1 MAESSGPAV
10 GADSVAVIG
19 LACRFPD
26 ADDPPTL
33 LDTILTGRR
42 AFRRVPPS
50 RLDLA
55 AFEAADQPDVAV
67 HHGAEAGLLT
77 GLGNS
82 AAAPGPRA
90 GLIEGWRFDQEAF
103 RIPVPVYAA
112 TDPAH
117 WLALETAARALAAA
131 GFPGGTGL
139 DRDRIG
145 VIIGNS
151 LAGDASRASA
161 LRLRW
166 PYVRRV
172 LGESLF
178 AGDVPADRA
187 RRVLRHAAA
196 RYLAPLPRLGESA
209 ASADMTIPARISS
222 YFGFR
227 GGGHAVDG
235 AFASSLQ
242 AVASAC
248 AALVARD
255 IDVALA
261 GGVDL
266 SLDPLE
272 LIAQADATADRAPGG
287 PDGTMRIYDERPTGY
302 LPGEG
307 CGIVVLMRTA
317 QARQAGLP
325 VYAEIIGWGT
335 SAGGMPGVVAS
346 DASSQLLALRR
357 AYERA
362 GADPGDVRL
371 IEGHGG
377 GTPTADEAELTALAE
392 LRADARQ
399 TAALGSIKANIGHAK
414 AAAGAAGLIK
424 TVLALGTGIIPPTTG
439 VVRPHPLLRSGDA
452 PFWLPEV
459 PEEWPAGSRLA
470 GVSAMGIGGVNVHL
484 VLRSAAGRVSR
495 HDRVLRVR
503 PRP

>member
-1 MAESSGPAV
+1 M
-10 GADSVAVIG
+10 IG

-55 AFEAADQPDVAV
+55 AFEAADQPDVAA
-67 HHGAEAGLLT
+67 HHGAELGLLT
-77 GLGNS
+77 ALGNS

-90 GLIEGWRFDQEAF
+90 GLIEGWRFDREAF
-103 RIPVPVYAA
+103 RIPAPVYEA

-151 LAGDASRASA
+151 LASDASRANA

-187 RRVLRHAAA
+187 RRVLRHAAT
-196 RYLAPLPRLGESA
+196 RYLAPLPRLGETA
-209 ASADMTIPARISS
+209 VSADMTIPARISS

-248 AALVARD
+248 AALAARD

-266 SLDPLE
+266 SLDPVE
-272 LIAQADATADRAPGG
+272 LIAQADGRS
-287 PDGTMRIYDERPTGY
+287 PTG
-302 LPGEG
+302 
-307 CGIVVLMRTA
+307 
-317 QARQAGLP
+317 
-325 VYAEIIGWGT
+325 
-335 SAGGMPGVVAS
+335 
-346 DASSQLLALRR
+346 
-357 AYERA
+357 
-362 GADPGDVRL
+362 
-371 IEGHGG
+371 
-377 GTPTADEAELTALAE
+377 PTAPCASTTSGPPA
-392 LRADARQ
+392 
-399 TAALGSIKANIGHAK
+399 TCPAK
-414 AAAGAAGLIK
+414 AAA
-424 TVLALGTGIIPPTTG
+424 
-439 VVRPHPLLRSGDA
+439 S
-452 PFWLPEV
+452 
-459 PEEWPAGSRLA
+459 SC
-470 GVSAMGIGGVNVHL
+470 
-484 VLRSAAGRVSR
+484 
-495 HDRVLRVR
+495 
-503 PRP
+503 